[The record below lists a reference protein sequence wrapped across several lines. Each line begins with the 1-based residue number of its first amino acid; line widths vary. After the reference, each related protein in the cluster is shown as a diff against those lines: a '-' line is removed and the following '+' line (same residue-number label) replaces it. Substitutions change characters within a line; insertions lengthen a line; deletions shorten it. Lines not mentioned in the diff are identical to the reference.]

1 MVHGISTESTRILKG
16 ILLDPGIRY
25 LSTDQSGLNAHTQNF
40 SLRTQWFMVYLPN
53 LPGLWRVS
61 CWTQGLGIYLP
72 INLDLNAHIPKF
84 WLRNSRIGWF
94 TESTRILQGIL
105 LDPGIRYISTDLPWF
120 LTHLPQLFYLET
132 LGSVYLPFLPF
143 IYLFQST
150 ILLHGLEWCKAMYK
164 VAPETYLCSVDPF

>member
-1 MVHGISTESTRILKG
+1 MAYLRNLPGLWRVSCRTQGLGTYLPINLGLNAHTPNFWLRNQRFMVYLPNLPGFWRVSCWTQGLGTY
-16 ILLDPGIRY
+16 LLINLD
-25 LSTDQSGLNAHTQNF
+25 LNAHTQNF

-61 CWTQGLGIYLP
+61 CWTQGLGTYLP

-120 LTHLPQLFYLET
+120 KRTYPKFLT
-132 LGSVYLPFLPF
+132 
-143 IYLFQST
+143 
-150 ILLHGLEWCKAMYK
+150 
-164 VAPETYLCSVDPF
+164 